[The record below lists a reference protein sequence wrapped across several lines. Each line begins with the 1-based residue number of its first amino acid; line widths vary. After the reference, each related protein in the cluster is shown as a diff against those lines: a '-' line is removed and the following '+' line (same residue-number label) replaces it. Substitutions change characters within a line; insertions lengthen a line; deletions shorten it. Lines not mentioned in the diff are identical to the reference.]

1 MEYNDH
7 IIYMNNYFHFLG
19 LVSKNLFNTS
29 AIFNILSKCTFL
41 RRVCIVLHSF

>member
-19 LVSKNLFNTS
+19 LVSKAKK